1 MKRMIRMMVAAVVSL
16 STGITPVYALDEKE
30 NWSNNS
36 GFIPSLY
43 QQNENQLVIDF
54 HFNQGMQPEE
64 GDFAF
69 IQLPEEFMVFENSTE
84 AEVYAY
90 DINTNTCTNKTI
102 GTVAIRDNKAELI
115 FENANIDYSKNKG
128 QFSVEGIF
136 ITEDTVET
144 AVEWRLNEYQSAQLM
159 LPDNQP
165 INEETKLG
173 DNIKN
178 FGENQ
183 EEFKENRNEDE
194 NALIDE
200 KSPEMNDSVN
210 TQKETDG
217 IPEPEGTEQDTSPKR
232 AARAGTTASVIY
244 KTHVQR
250 EGWHDW
256 SKDGQVSGSQG
267 KSLRLEGLQIKV
279 ENPDFAGSILYSSH
293 IQSIGWQ
300 EWKTDG
306 STSGTTGQSKRLEAI
321 RIKLSGELANHYDVY
336 YRVHVQNYGWLGWT
350 KNGEK
355 AGTEGMSK
363 RMEAME
369 IILVRKGGQAPGNV
383 GEAFVSSIHKGLV
396 TYNTHVQTYGWLS
409 PVADGQTS
417 GTVGQGKRLESIQI
431 YLNNPGG
438 YDGSI
443 EYNTQVQTYG
453 WQGWKSNGAVAGTQ
467 NQSKRLETI
476 QIRLTGEISD
486 YYDVYYRTHVQNFGW
501 LGWTMNGGKSG
512 SEGMAKRLEAIEIR
526 VLPKDDTSI
535 QCSTAYYGFDRIGSL
550 SFSVNNASTGWG
562 GHQLNGEIG
571 GTTGQSKPINGIRMS
586 IDNSSG
592 KYTGTVQYKAH
603 FKNSGW
609 TGLYSNGQE
618 VVSNNPMLAIQI
630 SLTGELS
637 TYCDI
642 YYRTHV
648 AHVGWMGW
656 AKNGQSAGNSEKSGN
671 QIEAIQIQVV
681 PKGTY
686 VGENTNYYRDYI
698 ITSDGLCYVQ
708 GILVVNKKHKLPTNY
723 APGENPEAGAQIRKL
738 IRDMQRQGY
747 AISSSYSGYRSY
759 SYQASLYN
767 SYVNSSGQA
776 QADRFSARPGY
787 SEHQTGL
794 AFDLIHSNGS
804 LVQTSREVTWIANNA
819 HKYGFI
825 VRYPNGKEGITGY
838 MPEPWHLRYVGSQA
852 SAIYASGLT
861 LEEYLGVPGGGY

>member
-1 MKRMIRMMVAAVVSL
+1 MKRMIRMMMAAVVSL

-90 DINTNTCTNKTI
+90 DINTNICTNKTI

-443 EYNTQVQTYG
+443 EY
-453 WQGWKSNGAVAGTQ
+453 K